1 MMKRDGTL
9 DRRSLP
15 QNRDAYKTRVLD
27 TTMGLDR
34 SITIKLPGALWDQLD
49 AIARADNRSKQFLL
63 EPIITRFVRERSKAR

>member
-1 MMKRDGTL
+1 MMKRDGTV
-9 DRRSLP
+9 DRRGLP
-15 QNRDAYKTRVLD
+15 KNRDTYKTRVVD